1 MNYPC
6 SPSFYASAAC
16 FLILTG
22 SNIKADKSLNPA
34 PEIATPQPIPG
45 TYQILEQRIVQHDGD
60 TVTYNR
66 ITPPQMSKVPA
77 PVARPLTVE
86 EQALA
91 DSRQG
96 KTHGNL
102 SIGCTVFDHQVTEL
116 HWNTNAK
123 RHVAYSNIDFNLVA
137 GLGTF
142 DSADTVYSSFLAV
155 GNSSRATQAAAA
167 IPALSEFPS
176 DLSIYLVPADDSL
189 TEADN
194 ETLAALDALH
204 AYYDANRATLQ
215 QAYVEREQKRIA
227 VQQLAKDHPVVNT
240 PKDEVMFIWKK
251 EPATTTTSTQGGAK

>member
-1 MNYPC
+1 MKH
-6 SPSFYASAAC
+6 PSLFIILLSLFGAFNLPAADTP
-16 FLILTG
+16 IAA
-22 SNIKADKSLNPA
+22 I
-34 PEIATPQPIPG
+34 PEVATPQPIPG
-45 TYQILEQRIVQHDGD
+45 TYQILEQRIVQHDGY

-77 PVARPLTVE
+77 PVALPLTPE

-91 DSRQG
+91 DSRRG
-96 KTHGNL
+96 KAHGTL
-102 SIGCTVFDHQVTEL
+102 SIGCTVFDHEVTEL
-116 HWNTNAK
+116 HWTSGGK
-123 RHVAYSNIDFNLVA
+123 RHIAYSNIDFNLVA

-155 GNSSRATQAAAA
+155 GNSTRATQSAAA
-167 IPALSEFPS
+167 IPALSEFPT
-176 DLSIYLVPADDSL
+176 DLSIYLVPAEDTF

-204 AYYDANRATLQ
+204 AYYDANRAKLQ

-227 VQQLAKDHPVVNT
+227 AQQWAKDHPPV

-251 EPATTTTSTQGGAK
+251 EPAAATTSTQGGAK

>member
-1 MNYPC
+1 MKLTQT
-6 SPSFYASAAC
+6 
-16 FLILTG
+16 FLITVTG
-22 SNIKADKSLNPA
+22 ILALQAAEPSNLS
-34 PEIATPQPIPG
+34 PEVLTPQPIPG
-45 TYQILEQRIVQHDGD
+45 TYQILEQRIVQHDGY

-77 PVARPLTVE
+77 PVALPLTPE

-91 DSRQG
+91 DSRRG
-96 KTHGNL
+96 KAHGTL
-102 SIGCTVFDHQVTEL
+102 SIGCTVFDHEVTEL
-116 HWNTNAK
+116 HWTSGGK

-155 GNSSRATQAAAA
+155 GNSTRALQAAAA

-176 DLSIYLVPADDSL
+176 DLSIYLVPADDTF

-204 AYYDANRATLQ
+204 AYYDANRAKLQ

-227 VQQLAKDHPVVNT
+227 AQQWAKDHP
-240 PKDEVMFIWKK
+240 PLKKDEVFYLWKK
-251 EPATTTTSTQGGAK
+251 EPATATISTQGEAK